1 MARYST
7 KPVALHQLL
16 EQNSLACSAQ
26 HTQLLRQ
33 LNTELIRFLQ
43 LEQSA
48 FCKISTIK
56 AGRLMILCQSPAWAT
71 RLKMQRDAILA
82 NFRQK
87 ILPELAGIDIEVSPN
102 LQLQY
107 EKPEPVPQKD
117 LPKISEQAAD
127 YLLAAAD
134 TMDGKLKEKLQKLA
148 ELAQRRSTTN

>member
-1 MARYST
+1 
-7 KPVALHQLL
+7 
-16 EQNSLACSAQ
+16 
-26 HTQLLRQ
+26 
-33 LNTELIRFLQ
+33 
-43 LEQSA
+43 
-48 FCKISTIK
+48 
-56 AGRLMILCQSPAWAT
+56 MILCQSPAWAT